1 MFRCWKRLEEPF
13 NRGQTSIF
21 RIALNLPPDFIGRGF
36 IMAEI
41 NKLSVGQAL
50 DKLRGTDVPDAKM
63 EQLDGKIGELDAEIH
78 RLRATRIRVERDQR
92 VSSTRG
98 IEPEVTAPHGTK
110 HKFLWIIVAV
120 VIVIVISIATW
131 LWKSD

>member
-1 MFRCWKRLEEPF
+1 
-13 NRGQTSIF
+13 
-21 RIALNLPPDFIGRGF
+21 
-36 IMAEI
+36 MAEI

-92 VSSTRG
+92 VGSTRD

-120 VIVIVISIATW
+120 VIIIVISIATW